1 MVCPHVNGDIFFRAI
16 VVNNIHHLLLI
27 HYLSFL
33 RNFLMASDNY
43 RFLNRD
49 LSWLSFNHRVL
60 LEAADE
66 SVPLYNRISFLSIFS
81 SNLDEFFRVRMPSI
95 FTFTEFEPKKISV
108 SEEYPK
114 GLLQDVQ
121 VTIQQQLEDFGR
133 ILTLQILPALRQN
146 QICLYYGNKIHDEH
160 KEQIREYFLSKV
172 LSFLQPVILRKEN
185 QADVFLE
192 NNALYFI
199 IELEA
204 TDQPDK
210 KIFSLLN
217 VPSEHLPRFLEL
229 PPIGDDHHV
238 LFLDDVIREN
248 LKEVFPGFTIKGAYS
263 VKLTRDAEMNLED
276 EFTGDIAEKIE
287 KQLEKREIGHSTRF
301 LFEYSMPA
309 DVKDFVRNYFQLR
322 QAEMVEGGRYHNLK
336 DMGNLPNPHQN
347 NPGLKRKLKYAD
359 WPAVN
364 HPGFNNQRSI
374 FQTIQEKERL
384 LHLPYHSYNYI
395 LRFFNEAAIDPNVKE
410 IYVTLY
416 RVASD
421 SHIVNALI
429 SAAKNGKKVTVFVE
443 LKARFDEANNLKWS
457 KKMKAAGIKIINS
470 IPNLKVHAKVAL
482 VKRFEDK
489 QWQNYSFMATGNFNE
504 STGRFYTDHVF
515 FTINTEVSQEL
526 EMLFTYL
533 QSRTQPETY
542 GKIPFKHLLVSQFN
556 MVKRFGKLIDR
567 EIENAKKGK
576 PASIIIKLN
585 NLQEKEMITKL
596 YEASNAGVKV
606 QMIVRSICCLSP
618 GIKGQSENITVH
630 RIIDR
635 YLEHARVF
643 VFHNNGE
650 PEYYMGSAD
659 WMNRNLHSR
668 IEVCFPIYDGEL
680 CAELDHILQLQLRDN
695 AKAVLLVTDISTGA
709 IKNQRIPILGDE
721 AAIASQQAI
730 YEYVKE
736 METRLQFFNAF
747 G

>member
-1 MVCPHVNGDIFFRAI
+1 
-16 VVNNIHHLLLI
+16 
-27 HYLSFL
+27 
-33 RNFLMASDNY
+33 MAVDNY
-43 RFLNRD
+43 TFLNRD

-95 FTFTEFEPKKISV
+95 YAFTDFESKKISI
-108 SEEYPK
+108 SDEYPK
-114 GLLQDVQ
+114 GLIEEVQ
-121 VTIQQQLEDFGR
+121 ATIQQQLEEFGR

-146 QICLYYGNKIHDEH
+146 RICLYYGNKIHDEH
-160 KEQIREYFLSKV
+160 KEQVREYFLSRV
-172 LSFLQPVILRKEN
+172 LSFLQPVILRKDN

-199 IELEA
+199 IELE
-204 TDQPDK
+204 TIDQSEK
-210 KIFSLLN
+210 KVFVVLN
-217 VPSEHLPRFLEL
+217 IPSEHLQRFLEL
-229 PPIGDDHHV
+229 APIGDDYHI

-248 LKEVFPGFTIKGAYS
+248 LKEIFPGFIVKGAYS
-263 VKLTRDAEMNLED
+263 IKLTRDAEMNLED
-276 EFTGDIAEKIE
+276 EFAGDIAEKIE

-301 LFEYSMPA
+301 LYEYSMPQ
-309 DVKDFVRNYFQLR
+309 DVKDFVRDYFQLR
-322 QAEMVEGGRYHNLK
+322 EAEMVEGGRYHNLK
-336 DMGNLPNPHQN
+336 DLGNLPNPVKN
-347 NPGLKRKLKYAD
+347 DPSLKRKLKYED
-359 WPAVN
+359 WPAAN

-482 VKRFEDK
+482 IKRYEDK

-515 FTINTEVSQEL
+515 FTTNMEVSQDA

-533 QSRTQPETY
+533 QSRTQPYAY

-567 EIENAKKGK
+567 EIGNAKKGK
-576 PASIIIKLN
+576 QANIIIKLN
-585 NLQEKEMITKL
+585 NLQEKEMISKL

-606 QMIVRSICCLSP
+606 QMIVRSICCLAP

-668 IEVCFPIYDGEL
+668 IEVCFPIYDKTL
-680 CAELDHILQLQLRDN
+680 SAELDHILQLQLRDN
-695 AKAVLLVTDISTGA
+695 AKAVLLVTDTSTGA
-709 IKNQRIPILGDE
+709 IKNHRIPPSAGE
-721 AAIASQQAI
+721 TAIASQQAI
-730 YEYVKE
+730 YDYIKRIEVS
-736 METRLQFFNAF
+736 TGLQFLSVF